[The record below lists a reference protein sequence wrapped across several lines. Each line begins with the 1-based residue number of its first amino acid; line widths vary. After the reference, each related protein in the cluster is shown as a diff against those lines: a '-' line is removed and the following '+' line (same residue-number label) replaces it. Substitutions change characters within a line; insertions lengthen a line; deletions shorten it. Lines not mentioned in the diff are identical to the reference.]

1 MNVYWSQ
8 MMMVM
13 VVVVRATRGV
23 PVFVLLQRGRTTAA
37 CWLAGPLIISQT
49 LMRLSLLTSRPA
61 RELHLD
67 QPVLSAPS
75 APASLLPGPPGPPCC
90 PLTWVVLR

>member
-49 LMRLSLLTSRPA
+49 LMRLSLLTS
-61 RELHLD
+61 L
-67 QPVLSAPS
+67 LSHTYTLS
-75 APASLLPGPPGPPCC
+75 SNSSQLSSLLTSILSSRSLVVFPW
-90 PLTWVVLR
+90 WVV